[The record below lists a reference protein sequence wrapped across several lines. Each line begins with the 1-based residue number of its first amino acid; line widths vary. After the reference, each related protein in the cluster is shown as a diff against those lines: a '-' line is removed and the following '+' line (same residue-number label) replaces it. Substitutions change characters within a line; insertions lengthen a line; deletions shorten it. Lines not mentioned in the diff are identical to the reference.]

1 MKEKRVRDSY
11 TEQVQMVTQAH
22 LNGYGRLFGGTLMEW
37 IDTVAVVCARRHSE
51 RNVTTV
57 LVDMLHFKAPAHAND
72 TVTLC
77 ANVTYVGNTSMEVRV
92 RTYVE
97 ELDGEKKIIN
107 EAYLIIVALDEREN
121 PVRVNRLVLETDEE
135 RQEWENAILR
145 KERRKKVY

>member
-1 MKEKRVRDSY
+1 MKEKKVKDSY

-22 LNGYGRLFGGTLMEW
+22 LNGYGRLFGGILMEW

-51 RNVTTV
+51 CNVTTV

-72 TVTLC
+72 TITLC

-97 ELDGEKKIIN
+97 ELDGKKNLIN
-107 EAYLIIVALDEREN
+107 EAYLIIVALDENEK
-121 PVRVNRLVLETDEE
+121 PVKVNRLKLETEE
-135 RQEWENAILR
+135 EKQEWNRALLR
-145 KERRKKVY
+145 KERRKRE